1 MNFLG
6 GIIAGVIL
14 VIAGIIVLIGGV
26 IILILDRRKKA
37 LPKT

>member
-14 VIAGIIVLIGGV
+14 VIAGIIVLIAVV
-26 IILILDRRKKA
+26 IILIFDRRKI
-37 LPKT
+37 